1 MTAFVA
7 GYFILAGL
15 FSGLVLLAALA
26 VALWRRQG
34 REDLGSVTPGCAYR
48 LRIESGGHEVV
59 YDERL
64 RGRR

>member
-1 MTAFVA
+1 MIAFVA
-7 GYFILAGL
+7 GYFIVAGL
-15 FSGLVLLAALA
+15 FSAVVLLAALA

-34 REDLGSVTPGCAYR
+34 REDLGYVSHGYR

-59 YDERL
+59 YDERF